1 MVLYVIVVPSL
12 SRYNKCATNPYRKK
26 VKEVS
31 IQGFFTKLSDN
42 ALSGA
47 KKKSLKQ
54 YLIDNWIAIVALIL
68 SVISLFLQV
77 TQ

>member
-1 MVLYVIVVPSL
+1 MSV
-12 SRYNKCATNPYRKK
+12 
-26 VKEVS
+26 
-31 IQGFFTKLSDN
+31 QGFFTKLSGNVVSDT
-42 ALSGA
+42 
-47 KKKSLKQ
+47 KKKNLKQ